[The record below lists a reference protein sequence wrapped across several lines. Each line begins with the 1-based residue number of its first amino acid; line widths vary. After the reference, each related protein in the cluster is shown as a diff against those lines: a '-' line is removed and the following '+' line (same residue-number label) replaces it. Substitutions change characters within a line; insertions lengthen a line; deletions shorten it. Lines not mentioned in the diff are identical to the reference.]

1 MHDIT
6 NKEAKQENEGTER
19 EAREPLR
26 ASEQDGERM
35 GLYHDGDSSMET
47 GDENKLD
54 LNINHSERANTQAL
68 SSGEDHEE
76 HSTHPEEL
84 NESSSGMEHG
94 RDTNC
99 KANVEEPGD
108 SCKVGT

>member
-1 MHDIT
+1 MT

-19 EAREPLR
+19 EAREPLP

-35 GLYHDGDSSMET
+35 GLDQDGDLYAET

-68 SSGEDHEE
+68 PSEDHEE
-76 HSTHPEEL
+76 HNVHLEEL
-84 NESSSGMEHG
+84 NESGSGMEHG

-99 KANVEEPGD
+99 KANVEGPGV